1 MLPVGVV
8 FPDKQDWSGVGVFV
22 RGYKLRVYRSLAA
35 ASGLGDAE
43 PLLIGDDGADE
54 LCPATPIL

>member
-1 MLPVGVV
+1 M